1 MNMYDKRKCESAA
14 RHTAGVKTR
23 RSGVEPGQIIRISE
37 TNSDGDERSFPVKV
51 IKTFNKFVLCERRGG
66 YRECFLYQDV
76 RL

>member
-1 MNMYDKRKCESAA
+1 MNMYDKYKCEAAA

-23 RSGVEPGQIIRISE
+23 HRGVEPGQTIRIAV
-37 TNSDGDERSFPVKV
+37 TNSDGNERSFPVKV
-51 IKTFNKFVLCERRGG
+51 IKTFSKYVLCERRGG